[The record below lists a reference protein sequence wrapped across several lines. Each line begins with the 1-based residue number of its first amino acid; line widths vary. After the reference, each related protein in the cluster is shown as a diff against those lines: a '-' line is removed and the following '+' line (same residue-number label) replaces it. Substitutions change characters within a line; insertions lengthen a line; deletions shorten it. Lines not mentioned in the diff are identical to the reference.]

1 LIKNGETPVIVRLHN
16 LSARPPALSDLQA
29 VVELQAACE
38 RADVGV
44 TNVSAEELED
54 TWHMSDFVLRT
65 DAWVIVTKKGQIV
78 GYAEVRRSGEHQ
90 LTSLLRVHPAY
101 LGRGIGTLLVW
112 LTEER
117 ARHLMHAMP
126 SDQPITLSNVV
137 SNLNPTAQHLLQRE
151 GYTLAQHYWNLLIR
165 TEDGGEDEDE
175 GLGKSF
181 YQGEQRLANLVL
193 AVQNCRYI
201 EEIRTGI
208 YTLRQYQVFAK
219 ELRGACLPLPLVMVP
234 QGIGVKCIN
243 T

>member
-1 LIKNGETPVIVRLHN
+1 VIVRLHN

-44 TNVSAEELED
+44 TNVSAEELENA
-54 TWHMSDFVLRT
+54 WHMPGFVLST

-90 LTSLLRVHPAY
+90 LTSLLRVHPDY

-117 ARHLMHAMP
+117 ARHLMRAMP
-126 SDQPITLSNVV
+126 SDQPITLINVV

-151 GYTLAQHYWNLLIR
+151 GYMLAHHYWSLLICA
-165 TEDGGEDEDE
+165 EDGEEE
-175 GLGKSF
+175 ENLGQSF
-181 YQGEQRLANLVL
+181 YQGEQRSAHLVL
-193 AVQNCRYI
+193 ALQNGGYSD
-201 EEIRTGI
+201 EVRTGI
-208 YTLRQYQVFAK
+208 YTVRQYQVFAK
-219 ELRGACLPLPLVMVP
+219 ELRAACLPLPFVIV
-234 QGIGVKCIN
+234 QQAIDAECIN
-243 T
+243 V

>member
-44 TNVSAEELED
+44 TNISAEELED
-54 TWHMSDFVLRT
+54 AWHTSGFVLRT

-126 SDQPITLSNVV
+126 SDQPITLRNAV

-151 GYTLAQHYWNLLIR
+151 GYTLAQHYWSLLIR
-165 TEDGGEDEDE
+165 AEDGEEE
-175 GLGKSF
+175 EELEQSFSQGK
-181 YQGEQRLANLVL
+181 QRLAHLVL
-193 AVQNCRYI
+193 APRSCGCSD
-201 EEIRTGI
+201 EEVRTGI
-208 YTLRQYQVFAK
+208 YTVHQYQVFAK
-219 ELRGACLPLPLVMVP
+219 ELRGACLPLVIVP

-243 T
+243 V